1 MGSILNKRGI
11 NAIPQRRTPL
21 LEGTVFMWSQG
32 NCSSKSQTQIPTDVD
47 GLEHVISKGRPA
59 QSQTGKHKKLQLPEC
74 LAKLKFQKEDM
85 NK

>member
-1 MGSILNKRGI
+1 MNRRGI
-11 NAIPQRRTPL
+11 SVIPQRRASL
-21 LEGTVFMWSQG
+21 LEGSVFMWSQG
-32 NCSSKSQTQIPTDVD
+32 SSSSESQTQISTDVD

-59 QSQTGKHKKLQLPEC
+59 QSQTEKHKKLQLSES

>member
-1 MGSILNKRGI
+1 
-11 NAIPQRRTPL
+11 
-21 LEGTVFMWSQG
+21 MWSQG
-32 NCSSKSQTQIPTDVD
+32 SSSSKSQTQISTDVD

-59 QSQTGKHKKLQLPEC
+59 QSQTEKYKKLQFPEC